1 MRVIL
6 TMNNQP
12 ADLEAGYALR
22 LIEQGRAI
30 ALRKQADEDEKK
42 VEEILA
48 ERTEFK
54 AQDTTPILPSEN
66 SVKEVTAE
74 EWVEGKAT
82 EEGNKKQRG
91 KKPPKKAGEGN
102 VAG

>member
-6 TMNNQP
+6 TINNQP

-30 ALRKQADEDEKK
+30 PLRQPPEEEKQVAEVLH
-42 VEEILA
+42 VEAPRPEP
-48 ERTEFK
+48 EP
-54 AQDTTPILPSEN
+54 QP
-66 SVKEVTAE
+66 AE
-74 EWVEGKAT
+74 EPKPKA
-82 EEGNKKQRG
+82 
-91 KKPPKKAGEGN
+91 KPARNKKAGEGN